1 MVKFEKITSRENA
14 TIKQVITLISSSK
27 KRRESGLFVLEGLR
41 LSTDAYISGYRFET
55 LFLSETAQAKNKQ
68 EAEKLS
74 AVSNKTY
81 LLPDSLFE
89 KISDTVNPQGFLAVC
104 KISQTLSSLNKSGKY
119 IALENLSDPSNLG
132 AISRTAEA
140 FGFDGIVL
148 SADSCDPYA
157 PKSLRASMGA
167 LLRIPLMV
175 TDDIIATAEMFG
187 IKTYS
192 AVISEK
198 AEPLNKVNFEKGSM
212 VIIGNEA
219 NGIRPQTADKSYKL
233 ITIPM
238 SGKAE
243 SLNAATAASII
254 MWEMCRNL

>member
-1 MVKFEKITSRENA
+1 MKFEKITSRDNGNV
-14 TIKQVITLISSSK
+14 KQVVSLISSSK

-41 LSTDAYISGYRFET
+41 LSTDAYFSGYSFET
-55 LFLSETAQAKNKQ
+55 LLLSETACLKNPE
-68 EAEKLS
+68 EADNLS
-74 AVSNKTY
+74 SVSQKTFV
-81 LLPDSLFE
+81 LPDSLFA

-104 KISQTLSSLNKSGKY
+104 KISMTLSSLKKEGKY

-148 SADSCDPYA
+148 SADSVDPYA

-167 LLRIPLMV
+167 LFRIPLMI
-175 TDDIIATAEMFG
+175 TEDIVATAEKFG
-187 IKTYS
+187 IKTYA

-198 AEPLNKVNFEKGSM
+198 AERINEVSFDKGSM
-212 VIIGNEA
+212 IIIGNEA
-219 NGIRPQTADKSYKL
+219 NGIRKETVNKSYKH

-254 MWEMCRNL
+254 MWEMCRNI

>member
-1 MVKFEKITSRENA
+1 MVQFEKITARDNNN
-14 TIKQVITLISSSK
+14 IKQVIALISSSK
-27 KRRESGLFVLEGLR
+27 KRRENGLFVLEGLR
-41 LSTDAYISGYRFET
+41 LSYDAYISGYRFEK
-55 LFLSETAQAKNKQ
+55 LFLSETALLKNKE

-74 AVSNKTY
+74 SVSAKTY
-81 LLPDSLFE
+81 SLPDSLFA

-104 KISQTLSSLNKSGKY
+104 KISQTLNSLNKEGKY

-140 FGFDGIVL
+140 FGFDGIIL
-148 SADSCDPYA
+148 SSDSVDPYA

-167 LLRIPLMV
+167 LFRIPLMI
-175 TDDIIATAEMFG
+175 TEDIIKTAKEYG

-192 AVISEK
+192 AVISDK
-198 AEPLNKVNFEKGSM
+198 AKQINQVDFEKGSM

-219 NGIRPQTADKSYKL
+219 NGIRKETADKSDML

-254 MWEMCRNL
+254 MWEMCR

>member
-1 MVKFEKITSRENA
+1 MKFEKITSRDNGN
-14 TIKQVITLISSSK
+14 IKFVSALIGSSK
-27 KRRESGLFVLEGLR
+27 KRRENGLFVLEGLR
-41 LSTDAYISGYRFET
+41 LVADAAASGYTFQM
-55 LFLSETAQAKNKQ
+55 LFLSETAFAKNED
-68 EAEKLS
+68 EALSLS
-74 AVSNKTY
+74 AISDKTF
-81 LLPDSLFE
+81 LLPDSLFA
-89 KISDTVNPQGFLAVC
+89 KVSDTVNPQGFLAVL
-104 KISQTLSSLNKSGKY
+104 KISKTLLSLKADGKF

-148 SADSCDPYA
+148 SADSVDPYA

-167 LLRIPLMV
+167 LFRIPLMI
-175 TDDIIATAEMFG
+175 TDDIIGTAKEFG
-187 IKTYS
+187 ITTYS
-192 AVISEK
+192 AVISDK
-198 AEPLNKVNFEKGSM
+198 AEVINKTSFKKGSM
-212 VIIGNEA
+212 IIIGNEA
-219 NGIRPQTADKSYKL
+219 NGIKKETADKSDRL

>member
-1 MVKFEKITSRENA
+1 MFKFEKILSRDNSN
-14 TIKQVITLISSSK
+14 IKQVVALISSSK
-27 KRRESGLFVLEGLR
+27 KRRENGLFVLEGLR
-41 LSTDAYISGYRFET
+41 LSTDAFLSGYRFET
-55 LFLSETAQAKNKQ
+55 LFLSETALVKNEK

-74 AVSNKTY
+74 KVSARTFV
-81 LLPDSLFE
+81 LSDSLFA
-89 KISDTVNPQGFLAVC
+89 KISDTVNPQGFIAVC
-104 KISQTLSSLNKSGKY
+104 KISQTLLSLKKDGKY

-140 FGFDGIVL
+140 FGFDGIIITSESV
-148 SADSCDPYA
+148 DPYA

-167 LLRIPLMV
+167 LLRIPLMI
-175 TDDIIATAEMFG
+175 TDDIIATAEEFG

-192 AVISEK
+192 AVIDAK
-198 AEPLNKVNFEKGSM
+198 AQPINSVDFNKGSM
-212 VIIGNEA
+212 IVIGNEA
-219 NGIRPQTADKSYKL
+219 NGIKKETVDKSYKL

-254 MWEMCRNL
+254 MWEMCRKI